1 MLLLGGFVFGAGTG
15 TCVKLFTPTHA
26 MVPYVLTWLV
36 RPVEQIFLG
45 SLFVLVAPLLFSAIV
60 SGISRMRGNAEMPGL
75 LMTTLGYMLAVSAS
89 AAMIGL
95 AMANLFRPG
104 DGIPPEI
111 GHGLLSM
118 HVPHFPHSLRNLA
131 PDLHSA
137 NGMVMAMVIV
147 SCAIGGMLPLL
158 RKRNRQ
164 RLLRTCEKLFEVGMS
179 TLALVTRFAPVAVA
193 CFMFDMTVML
203 GWHLL
208 VYLSAYIIVVIAAL
222 ALQIGITFFVVVWM
236 RGDLAPSVFLRSVHE
251 AALIA
256 FSTSSS
262 NATLPTSLKVAEVDL
277 RLPSRIVR
285 PVLGI
290 GAVSNQSG
298 TTIYIAVTVLFVGQ
312 FFGMDLSLGQQAV
325 VFAIATLA
333 GMGTVGVPAGALPVV
348 ATVLALAGLPPEGI
362 GLVIGVDRLLDMFRT
377 LVNVV
382 GDLAIAVAVS
392 GELSTTNSG
401 GQLPGIENSALQR
414 PSRTPDFGND
424 VSHLA
429 TPRPYPAGP
438 Q

>member
-1 MLLLGGFVFGAGTG
+1 MLLLGGFVFGVGTG

-26 MVPYVLTWLV
+26 TVPHILTWFV
-36 RPVEQIFLG
+36 RPVEQVFLG
-45 SLFVLVAPLLFSAIV
+45 TLFVLIGPLLFSAIV
-60 SGISRMRGNAEMPGL
+60 SGISRMRGNAGMPGL

-147 SCAIGGMLPLL
+147 SCTIGAVLPLL

-164 RLLRTCEKLFEVGMS
+164 RLLTTCERLFAVGMR

-222 ALQIGITFFVVVWM
+222 ALQVGITFFVVVWM
-236 RGDLAPSVFLRSVHE
+236 RGDLAPNVFLRSVHE

-262 NATLPTSLKVAEVDL
+262 NATLPTSLKVAEADL
-277 RLPSRIVR
+277 HLPGRIVR

-312 FFGMDLSLGQQAV
+312 FFGMDLSLGGQAL

-392 GELSTTNSG
+392 RELSTDDSG
-401 GQLPGIENSALQR
+401 GWLPGTDTPALR
-414 PSRTPDFGND
+414 TMSRTSDRGND
-424 VSHLA
+424 ASHLA
-429 TPRPYPAGP
+429 TQRPYPARP